1 MTLRPRLLA
10 TLAATA
16 VAAGGPLV
24 GSQTIV
30 AGAADRPRAPI
41 AAAGALSVGAAVA
54 DFTPYCGPDGNAAA
68 TAQNCRP
75 APLGFV
81 DPANC
86 VAPPSFSG
94 RRLFAFEEPY
104 QDQKAS
110 GHYDPGDP
118 FVDCNQDG
126 RWDGNFIGGGSNA
139 PRFYDHVADPV
150 TARAMVVANGTR
162 TIAVE
167 VLDHEGVFNI
177 YLEEIRRRVSLKL
190 PVGASL
196 SANDVFISST
206 HDESAPDSLG
216 LYGPQDP
223 TGTLPASSSVN
234 RYWVDF
240 FEEQAAN
247 AVVAAYAN
255 LQPATVSFTEAIQ
268 PANLRQCFS
277 SYPYIDDQL
286 MPTLHAV
293 NATTGA
299 PIVTLADISQHT
311 ESLGFNGGGALDPGA
326 TTPTTLQ
333 TEKTWL
339 TADWPYWFRH
349 KLETD
354 AAGGVGIEMA
364 GSVGSNETP
373 EVFSGP
379 LSRVPEQH
387 IDEGHPAGCR
397 TLYNDRG
404 LVKTALGYFTETR
417 QLGEQLAAAVEG
429 SLATATPT
437 VSTEIQGARADAC
450 IHVTNAIFAAGGI
463 LGIFSARPSYD
474 DTCTAQ
480 IPPLPN
486 GTAGGTAVKTE
497 VAAFRVGDG
506 EFVSMPGEVFPF
518 TYLRGFM
525 GPADMPC
532 PDPNPNG
539 SCGSQTPTPFPLPTW
554 VLPHMHTPYRFIDGE
569 GEDMI
574 GYIFPRG
581 NGVGVPGEYPT
592 TNPTA
597 NSGDRF
603 GCGHSDD
610 SESASSQAA
619 DILGNAAAPL
629 LDNLGGSAQ
638 APEDIQ
644 QGRYVLPPNT
654 LSRDPLGG
662 PEVKCNVDQV
672 FSAAGPAIAVRLSGS
687 GQTIVP
693 ASWMSLSG
701 RPQATP
707 DRNTRGW
714 VDADGTR
721 HWLDVFADV
730 SSPVVPEGR
739 PVLLLGA
746 AAVLLAVMILRHRR
760 RRTSSGPGAA
770 F

>member
-1 MTLRPRLLA
+1 VTRVLA
-10 TLAATA
+10 VLAAA
-16 VAAGGPLV
+16 VAAGGTLG
-24 GSQTIV
+24 GSQAVT
-30 AGAADRPRAPI
+30 AQAPAPTRAPI
-41 AAAGALSVGAAVA
+41 SAAASLSVGAAVA
-54 DFTPYCGPDGNAAA
+54 DYTPYCGPDGNPAAA
-68 TAQNCRP
+68 AQNCRP
-75 APLGFV
+75 APTGFV
-81 DPANC
+81 DHAGC
-86 VAPPSFSG
+86 AAPPGFTG

-104 QDQKAS
+104 QDQKGT
-110 GHYDPGDP
+110 GHYDLGDP

-139 PRFYDHVADPV
+139 PRFYDHVADAV

-167 VLDHEGVFNI
+167 VLDHEGVFNV
-177 YLEEIRRRVSLKL
+177 YLQEIRRRVGLKL
-190 PVGASL
+190 PLGASL

-234 RYWVDF
+234 KYWVDF

-255 LQPATVSFTEAIQ
+255 LQPATVSFSEAIQ
-268 PANLRQCFS
+268 PPNLRQCFS

-293 NATTGA
+293 NAATGA

-311 ESLGFNGGGALDPGA
+311 ETLGFNGGPALDPA
-326 TTPTTLQ
+326 APTVTSLQ

-354 AAGGVGIEMA
+354 AGGGVGIEMA

-379 LSRVPEQH
+379 LSRVPERH

-397 TLYNDRG
+397 TLYTDRG
-404 LVKTALGYFTETR
+404 LVKTALGYYSETR

-429 SLATATPT
+429 SMASATPT
-437 VSTEIQGARADAC
+437 VSTDIQGSRADAC
-450 IHVTNAIFAAGGI
+450 IHVTNAVFAAGGI

-474 DTCTAQ
+474 DTCTVA

-497 VAAFRVGDG
+497 VAAFRIGDG
-506 EFVSMPGEVFPF
+506 QFVSMPGEVFPF

-525 GPADMPC
+525 GPGDMPC

-539 SCGSQTPTPFPLPTW
+539 NCGSQTPTPYPLPTW
-554 VLPHMHTPYRFIDGE
+554 LLPHMHTPYRFIDGE

-592 TNPTA
+592 TNPQA
-597 NSGDRF
+597 NSTDRF

-610 SESASSQAA
+610 SEAASSSAA
-619 DILGNAAAPL
+619 DVIGTAAAPL
-629 LDNLGGSAQ
+629 LDNLGASNQ

-644 QGRYVLPPNT
+644 QGRYVLPGDV

-662 PEVKCNVDQV
+662 PEVKCSVDQT
-672 FSAAGPAIAVRLSGS
+672 FIPAGPALAVRLNNSA
-687 GQTIVP
+687 QNIVP

-701 RPQATP
+701 RAQATP

-714 VDADGTR
+714 IDANGTR
-721 HWLDVFADV
+721 HWLDAFADLPP
-730 SSPVVPEGR
+730 PVGVPEGP
-739 PVLLLGA
+739 PVLLLGVVALLPAVQLLRRRWKRLRA
-746 AAVLLAVMILRHRR
+746 AA
-760 RRTSSGPGAA
+760 
-770 F
+770 